1 MAEVTVYTTPVFRLS
16 FPHVFKPQEQ
26 DGWEPKYGITAIWD
40 PSKFGPLDKKRW
52 AILTK
57 AMDSEAQHRFKKSL
71 KDLPANYKKGIRK
84 AEEKADME
92 GFEPGM
98 LFASITSKL
107 RPGVAMADKELG
119 GLVEVGPE
127 HHNEEEIYAGIWAM
141 AKVTVYSYDNK
152 NKGVSLGL
160 NSLRKVKDDA
170 RIDMRKNAAQDFED
184 DEVDEDWLDG
194 DQEEGGPGGDEDD
207 EIPF

>member
-1 MAEVTVYTTPVFRLS
+1 M
-16 FPHVFKPQEQ
+16 
-26 DGWEPKYGITAIWD
+26 
-40 PSKFGPLDKKRW
+40 
-52 AILTK
+52 
-57 AMDSEAQHRFKKSL
+57 
-71 KDLPANYKKGIRK
+71 
-84 AEEKADME
+84 
-92 GFEPGM
+92 
-98 LFASITSKL
+98 
-107 RPGVAMADKELG
+107 
-119 GLVEVGPE
+119 
-127 HHNEEEIYAGIWAM
+127 
-141 AKVTVYSYDNK
+141 TVYSYDNK